1 MALFARSTVW
11 PERMA
16 HAVLDDTTVAAGR
29 QMIAGAIRASRAL
42 TGYSLLTGLGLLL
55 GFVREMMVAST
66 FGLSTQLDVFVAV
79 MTVQLFFG
87 AQIGNALETAFI
99 SRIAGRSEAGAVL
112 RSVKPAVYGLLCV
125 NAGVVLCLWG
135 GGSWLLK
142 GLFPRFDAVQ
152 QALATQM
159 LHIFLL
165 PIVCAST
172 AGVLRAALSVMGA
185 FVPGFM
191 AGSIVSV
198 CTILSSGFF
207 SSALGIDALTVGV
220 AFGNLAVLGF
230 FLGRLALLRHHDAGS
245 HTLKASSA
253 VKLDGWFMLWGAA
266 ATVLLGE
273 LVYAGVG
280 VTERS
285 LASRLPA
292 GSLAAFFYAST
303 IVSVPLSLFVVPLT
317 TMVFPRMVE
326 TFGRDIR
333 AGVEQ
338 IRTHGL
344 LLVIASVAVMLIV
357 IPYAQTIV
365 ETVFMRGRFSAE
377 HARLTASILSVTV
390 MALPF
395 MSLSRLMRNASYALS
410 DYRAPVVGMGAQAI
424 ALGGLGLLFAPRFG
438 VQGLAV
444 AMVAGE
450 AAGLLA
456 MGLRLRMRLRS
467 I

>member
-16 HAVLDDTTVAAGR
+16 HAVLDDTTLAAGR

-142 GLFPRFDAVQ
+142 GLFPRFDAGQ

-198 CTILSSGFF
+198 CTILSIGFF

-220 AFGNLAVLGF
+220 AVGNLAVLGF
-230 FLGRLALLRHHDAGS
+230 FLGRLALLRHDDGS

-253 VKLDGWFMLWGAA
+253 MKPDGWFTLWGAA

-280 VTERS
+280 LTERS

-303 IVSVPLSLFVVPLT
+303 IVSVPLSLVVVPLT

-326 TFGRDIR
+326 AFGRDIR

-344 LLVIASVAVMLIV
+344 LLVMASVAVMLIV
-357 IPYAQTIV
+357 IPCAPMIV

-395 MSLSRLMRNASYALS
+395 MSLSRLVRNASYALS
-410 DYRAPVVGMGAQAI
+410 DYRAPAVGMGAQVI
-424 ALGGLGLLFAPRFG
+424 ALGGLGLIFVPRFG
-438 VQGLAV
+438 AQGLAV

-456 MGLRLRMRLRS
+456 MGLRLRMRRRS

>member
-16 HAVLDDTTVAAGR
+16 HAVLDDTTLAAGR

-142 GLFPRFDAVQ
+142 GLFPRFDAGQ

-198 CTILSSGFF
+198 CTILSIGFF

-220 AFGNLAVLGF
+220 AVGNLAVLGF
-230 FLGRLALLRHHDAGS
+230 FLGRLALLRHDAGS

-253 VKLDGWFMLWGAA
+253 VKPDGWFMLWGAA

-280 VTERS
+280 LTERS

-303 IVSVPLSLFVVPLT
+303 IVSVPLSLVVVPLT

-326 TFGRDIR
+326 AFGRDIR

-344 LLVIASVAVMLIV
+344 LLVIASIAVMLIV

-395 MSLSRLMRNASYALS
+395 MSLSRLVRNASYALS
-410 DYRAPVVGMGAQAI
+410 DYRAPAVGMGAQVI
-424 ALGGLGLLFAPRFG
+424 ALGGLGLIFVPRFG
-438 VQGLAV
+438 AQGLAV

>member
-142 GLFPRFDAVQ
+142 ELFPRFDAGQ

-165 PIVCAST
+165 PIVCACT

-198 CTILSSGFF
+198 CTILSIGFF

-220 AFGNLAVLGF
+220 AVGNLAVLGF
-230 FLGRLALLRHHDAGS
+230 FLGRLALLRYNAGS

-253 VKLDGWFMLWGAA
+253 VKPDGWFMLWGAA

-280 VTERS
+280 LTERS

-326 TFGRDIR
+326 AFGRDIR

-377 HARLTASILSVTV
+377 HARLTASVLSVTV
-390 MALPF
+390 IALPF

-410 DYRAPVVGMGAQAI
+410 DYRAPVVGMGAQVI
-424 ALGGLGLLFAPRFG
+424 ALGGVGLLFVPRFG
-438 VQGLAV
+438 AQGLAV

>member
-1 MALFARSTVW
+1 MALFARYTVW

-16 HAVLDDTTVAAGR
+16 HAVLDDTAVAAGR

-55 GFVREMMVAST
+55 GFVRELMVAST
-66 FGLSTQLDVFVAV
+66 FGLSPQLDVFVAV

-99 SRIAGRSEAGAVL
+99 SRIAGRSETGAVFH
-112 RSVKPAVYGLLCV
+112 SVKPAVYGLLCV

-135 GGSWLLK
+135 GGAWLLE
-142 GLFPRFDAVQ
+142 GLFPRFDAGQ
-152 QALATQM
+152 QVLATQT

-172 AGVLRAALSVMGA
+172 AGLLRAALSVMGA

-191 AGSIVSV
+191 AGSVVSV
-198 CTILSSGFF
+198 CTIISIIFF

-220 AFGNLAVLGF
+220 AVGNLAVLGF
-230 FLGRLALLRHHDAGS
+230 FLGRLALLTHGAGAS
-245 HTLKASSA
+245 TMKASPA
-253 VKLDGWFMLWGAA
+253 LKLNGWFTLWGAA

-285 LASRLPA
+285 LASWLPA

-303 IVSVPLSLFVVPLT
+303 IVSVPLSLVVVPLT
-317 TMVFPRMVE
+317 TMMFPRMVDA
-326 TFGRDIR
+326 FGRDGR

-338 IRTHGL
+338 LRTHGL
-344 LLVIASVAVMLIV
+344 LLVMASVAVLLIV
-357 IPYAQTIV
+357 IPFAQTIV

-390 MALPF
+390 IALPF
-395 MSLSRLMRNASYALS
+395 MSLSRLVRNASYAVS
-410 DYRAPVVGMGAQAI
+410 DYRAPVAGMGAQVI
-424 ALGGLGLLFAPRFG
+424 SLGGLGLLFAPRFG
-438 VQGLAV
+438 AQGLAA

-450 AAGLLA
+450 AAALLT
-456 MGLRLRMRLRS
+456 MGLILHMRLRA